1 MDKNLKDVLWNQ
13 FGATIDMFGESINTC
28 PAELW
33 HTSLWSNVD
42 TPPGFADF
50 WYVAYHALFFLDLYL
65 TGNVEGFNPPDP
77 FDLNELDP
85 SGLLPGR
92 RYTRKE
98 LQSYL
103 EFCRKKCHKM
113 ITSLTDDTAQHISYF
128 PWSKQGISYV
138 ELLLYNMRHVQEHAA
153 QLNMFLGQHA
163 GISVRWVVKARG
175 EKPAA

>member
-1 MDKNLKDVLWNQ
+1 MDEKLKDVLWNQ
-13 FGATIDMFGESINTC
+13 FGASIDMLGEALNAC

-33 HTSLWSNVD
+33 SAPLWDNAG
-42 TPPGFADF
+42 TPPGFSDF
-50 WYVAYHALFFLDLYL
+50 WYIAYHALFFLDLYL
-65 TGNVEGFNPPDP
+65 TGSVEGFNPPDP

-103 EFCRKKCHKM
+103 AFYREKCQKVV
-113 ITSLTDDTAQHISYF
+113 TSLTEEKALHFSYF
-128 PWSKQGISYV
+128 PWSRQGIGCI

-153 QLNMFLGQHA
+153 QLSMFLGQQV
-163 GISVRWVVKARG
+163 GISAHWVVKARD
-175 EKPAA
+175 EKPAG